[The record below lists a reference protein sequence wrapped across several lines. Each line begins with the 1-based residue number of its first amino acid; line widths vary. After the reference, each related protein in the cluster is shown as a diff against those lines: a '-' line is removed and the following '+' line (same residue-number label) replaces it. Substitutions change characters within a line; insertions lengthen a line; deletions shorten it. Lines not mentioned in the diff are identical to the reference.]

1 MTLCQPWNCF
11 CMLRKLWKTPSRKT
25 RQKFIRNLQGKYLWR
40 SFVIVKVFF
49 FTVHSNFTYDSEA
62 YDLIWNF
69 TLRIYFRFWTPFHLN
84 CTHRILISVSPNFL
98 DFNHLINF
106 SGCNFLRIIEH
117 VQQNMFRTWSSVMMW
132 VNDSQSVSRW
142 ESGWWVGG
150 WVCSSRWAS

>member
-1 MTLCQPWNCF
+1 MSTL
-11 CMLRKLWKTPSRKT
+11 KLFLHVEKTLKNTVQKNSPEIY
-25 RQKFIRNLQGKYLWR
+25 QKFARKISVAEFGY
-40 SFVIVKVFF
+40 SESIF

-69 TLRIYFRFWTPFHLN
+69 TLRIYLRFWTPFNLN

-98 DFNHLINF
+98 YFNHLINF